1 MSDTTNFNELKS
13 LLDWVNQSG
22 DIEELSIKYGDIELA
37 LSKTPGGLSHLK
49 AAPAPA
55 APAPAPAAPAPAPAA
70 PAPAPAAPAPA
81 PAAPPAPAL
90 APEAPQAAAPASA
103 PAEAPAQEA
112 AAPAPEPKADTAA
125 AGSGNGVEVK
135 SPMVGTFYA
144 SPKPGADPFVNV
156 GDTVEVGQ
164 VLGIV
169 EVMKLMN
176 NIEAKTAGTVTEI
189 LVENEDAVEHGQTL
203 MIIEPK

>member
-13 LLDWVNQSG
+13 LLDWVYQSG

-55 APAPAPAAPAPAPAA
+55 APAPAPAAPATP
-70 PAPAPAAPAPA
+70 
-81 PAAPPAPAL
+81 
-90 APEAPQAAAPASA
+90 APEAPQAAAPDPA
-103 PAEAPAQEA
+103 PTEAPAQEA
-112 AAPAPEPKADTAA
+112 AAPAQEPKADTAA

-144 SPKPGADPFVNV
+144 SPKPGADPFVKV

-189 LVENEDAVEHGQTL
+189 LAENEDAVEHGQTL

>member
-1 MSDTTNFNELKS
+1 MSDNTNFNELKS
-13 LLDWVNQSG
+13 LLEWVNQSG

-49 AAPAPA
+49 AAPAA
-55 APAPAPAAPAPAPAA
+55 APAPAPAAPEAPKAEAPAPE
-70 PAPAPAAPAPA
+70 PAPAPAAAP
-81 PAAPPAPAL
+81 
-90 APEAPQAAAPASA
+90 A
-103 PAEAPAQEA
+103 PAEAPKEEA
-112 AAPAPEPKADTAA
+112 PKAEAAPA
-125 AGSGNGVEVK
+125 SSSNGVEVK

-144 SPKPGADPFVNV
+144 APKPGADPFVKV

-164 VLGIV
+164 VLCIV

-189 LVENEDAVEHGQTL
+189 LVDNEDAVEHGQPL
-203 MIIEPK
+203 MVIEPK

>member
-13 LLDWVNQSG
+13 LLEWVNQSG

-49 AAPAPA
+49 AAPAA
-55 APAPAPAAPAPAPAA
+55 APAPAPV
-70 PAPAPAAPAPA
+70 
-81 PAAPPAPAL
+81 
-90 APEAPQAAAPASA
+90 APEAPKAESPAPAQAEAPTPA
-103 PAEAPAQEA
+103 PAEAPKEEA
-112 AAPAPEPKADTAA
+112 PKPEAAPAS
-125 AGSGNGVEVK
+125 SGNGVEVK

-144 SPKPGADPFVNV
+144 APKPGADPFVKV

-164 VLGIV
+164 VLCIV

-189 LVENEDAVEHGQTL
+189 LVDNEDAVEHGQTL
-203 MIIEPK
+203 MVIEPK

>member
-55 APAPAPAAPAPAPAA
+55 PAAPEAVPAAPAAPAVEETPAPKAPE
-70 PAPAPAAPAPA
+70 PAPTPAA
-81 PAAPPAPAL
+81 
-90 APEAPQAAAPASA
+90 S
-103 PAEAPAQEA
+103 EAPA
-112 AAPAPEPKADTAA
+112 D
-125 AGSGNGVEVK
+125 GVEITA
-135 SPMVGTFYA
+135 PMVGTYYA
-144 SPKPGADPFVNV
+144 APKPGADPFVKV
-156 GDTVEVGQ
+156 GDEVEVGQ
-164 VLGIV
+164 VLCIV

-176 NIEAKTAGTVTEI
+176 NIEAKVAGTVKQI
-189 LVENEDAVEHGQTL
+189 LVENEEAVEHGQTI

>member
-55 APAPAPAAPAPAPAA
+55 APAPTPAAPAAPAAT
-70 PAPAPAAPAPA
+70 
-81 PAAPPAPAL
+81 
-90 APEAPQAAAPASA
+90 PEAPQAAAPA

-112 AAPAPEPKADTAA
+112 AAPAQEPKADTA

-144 SPKPGADPFVNV
+144 APKPGADPFVKV

-189 LVENEDAVEHGQTL
+189 LAENEDAVEHGQTL

>member
-22 DIEELSIKYGDIELA
+22 DIEELSIKYDDIELA

-55 APAPAPAAPAPAPAA
+55 APAPAPAAP
-70 PAPAPAAPAPA
+70 
-81 PAAPPAPAL
+81 PAPAL
-90 APEAPQAAAPASA
+90 APEAPQAAASASA

-112 AAPAPEPKADTAA
+112 AAPAPAPAPEPKADTAA

-144 SPKPGADPFVNV
+144 SPKPGADPFVKV

-176 NIEAKTAGTVTEI
+176 NIEAKTAGTVNEI
-189 LVENEDAVEHGQTL
+189 LAENEDAVEHGQTL

>member
-13 LLDWVNQSG
+13 LLEWVNQSG

-49 AAPAPA
+49 AAPAAAAA
-55 APAPAPAAPAPAPAA
+55 APAPAPAAPEATKAEA
-70 PAPAPAAPAPA
+70 PAPAPAEAEAEAEAPAPT
-81 PAAPPAPAL
+81 PAPKE
-90 APEAPQAAAPASA
+90 EAPKSEVAAPAS
-103 PAEAPAQEA
+103 
-112 AAPAPEPKADTAA
+112 
-125 AGSGNGVEVK
+125 SGTGVEVK

-144 SPKPGADPFVNV
+144 APKPGADPFVKV

-164 VLGIV
+164 VLCIV

-189 LVENEDAVEHGQTL
+189 LVDNEDAVEHGQPL
-203 MIIEPK
+203 MVIEPK

>member
-13 LLDWVNQSG
+13 LLEWVNQSG

-49 AAPAPA
+49 AAPAA
-55 APAPAPAAPAPAPAA
+55 APAAPAPA
-70 PAPAPAAPAPA
+70 
-81 PAAPPAPAL
+81 
-90 APEAPQAAAPASA
+90 APEAPKTEAPASA
-103 PAEAPAQEA
+103 PAEAEAPAPAPKEEAPKPQA
-112 AAPAPEPKADTAA
+112 AAPAS
-125 AGSGNGVEVK
+125 SGNGVEVK

-144 SPKPGADPFVNV
+144 APKPGADPFVKV

-164 VLGIV
+164 VLCIV

-189 LVENEDAVEHGQTL
+189 LVDNEDAVEHGQTL
-203 MIIEPK
+203 MVIEPK

>member
-13 LLDWVNQSG
+13 LLEWVNQSG

-37 LSKTPGGLSHLK
+37 LSKTPDGLSHLK
-49 AAPAPA
+49 AAPAA
-55 APAPAPAAPAPAPAA
+55 APAPAPAAPEAPKAEAPAPE
-70 PAPAPAAPAPA
+70 PAPAPAAAP
-81 PAAPPAPAL
+81 
-90 APEAPQAAAPASA
+90 A
-103 PAEAPAQEA
+103 PAEAPKEEA
-112 AAPAPEPKADTAA
+112 PKPEAAPA
-125 AGSGNGVEVK
+125 SSSNGVEVK

-144 SPKPGADPFVNV
+144 APKPGADPFVKV

-164 VLGIV
+164 VLCIV

-189 LVENEDAVEHGQTL
+189 LVDNEDAVEHGQTL

>member
-37 LSKTPGGLSHLK
+37 LSKTPGGLNHLK

-55 APAPAPAAPAPAPAA
+55 APAPAPAAPAA
-70 PAPAPAAPAPA
+70 PAP
-81 PAAPPAPAL
+81 
-90 APEAPQAAAPASA
+90 APEAPQAAAPAPA
-103 PAEAPAQEA
+103 PAEATAQEA
-112 AAPAPEPKADTAA
+112 AAPAQEPKADAAA

-144 SPKPGADPFVNV
+144 SPKPGADPFVKV

-189 LVENEDAVEHGQTL
+189 LAENEDAVEHGQTL

>member
-13 LLDWVNQSG
+13 LLEWVNQSG

-55 APAPAPAAPAPAPAA
+55 APEAPKAEAPAPEPAP
-70 PAPAPAAPAPA
+70 
-81 PAAPPAPAL
+81 
-90 APEAPQAAAPASA
+90 A
-103 PAEAPAQEA
+103 PAEAPAPADAPKEDAPKPEA
-112 AAPAPEPKADTAA
+112 AAPAS
-125 AGSGNGVEVK
+125 SGTGIEVK

-144 SPKPGADPFVNV
+144 APKPGADPFVKV

-164 VLGIV
+164 VLCIV

-189 LVENEDAVEHGQTL
+189 LVDNEDAVEHGQPL
-203 MIIEPK
+203 MVIEPK

>member
-1 MSDTTNFNELKS
+1 MSETTNFNELKS

-55 APAPAPAAPAPAPAA
+55 PAAPEAVPAAPAAPAVEETPAPKAPEPAPAPAA
-70 PAPAPAAPAPA
+70 
-81 PAAPPAPAL
+81 
-90 APEAPQAAAPASA
+90 S
-103 PAEAPAQEA
+103 EAPA
-112 AAPAPEPKADTAA
+112 D
-125 AGSGNGVEVK
+125 GVEITA
-135 SPMVGTFYA
+135 PMVGTYYA
-144 SPKPGADPFVNV
+144 APKPGADPFVKV
-156 GDTVEVGQ
+156 GDEVEVGQ
-164 VLGIV
+164 VLCIV

-176 NIEAKTAGTVTEI
+176 NIEAKVAGTVKQI
-189 LVENEDAVEHGQTL
+189 LVENEEAVEHGQTI

>member
-13 LLDWVNQSG
+13 LLEWVNQSG

-49 AAPAPA
+49 AAPAA
-55 APAPAPAAPAPAPAA
+55 APAPAPAAPEAPKAEAPAPE
-70 PAPAPAAPAPA
+70 PAPAPAAAP
-81 PAAPPAPAL
+81 
-90 APEAPQAAAPASA
+90 A
-103 PAEAPAQEA
+103 PAEAPKEEA
-112 AAPAPEPKADTAA
+112 PKPEAAPA
-125 AGSGNGVEVK
+125 SSSNGVEVK

-144 SPKPGADPFVNV
+144 APKPGADPFVKV

-164 VLGIV
+164 VLCIV

-189 LVENEDAVEHGQTL
+189 LVDNEDAVEHGQTL

>member
-13 LLDWVNQSG
+13 LLEWVNQSG

-49 AAPAPA
+49 AAPAA
-55 APAPAPAAPAPAPAA
+55 APAPAPAAPEAPKAEAPAPE
-70 PAPAPAAPAPA
+70 PAPAPAAAP
-81 PAAPPAPAL
+81 
-90 APEAPQAAAPASA
+90 A
-103 PAEAPAQEA
+103 PAEAPKEEA
-112 AAPAPEPKADTAA
+112 PKAEAAPAS
-125 AGSGNGVEVK
+125 SGNGVEVK

-144 SPKPGADPFVNV
+144 APKPGADPFVKV

-164 VLGIV
+164 VLCIV

-189 LVENEDAVEHGQTL
+189 LVDNEDAVEHGQTL
-203 MIIEPK
+203 MVIEPK

>member
-13 LLDWVNQSG
+13 LLEWVNQSG

-49 AAPAPA
+49 AAPAAAPAEPAPA
-55 APAPAPAAPAPAPAA
+55 APEAPKAEAPAPEPAPAPAAAP
-70 PAPAPAAPAPA
+70 
-81 PAAPPAPAL
+81 
-90 APEAPQAAAPASA
+90 A
-103 PAEAPAQEA
+103 PAEAPKEEA
-112 AAPAPEPKADTAA
+112 PKAEAAPA
-125 AGSGNGVEVK
+125 SSSNGVEVK

-144 SPKPGADPFVNV
+144 APKPGADPFVKV

-164 VLGIV
+164 VLCIV

-189 LVENEDAVEHGQTL
+189 LVDNEDAVEHGQTL
-203 MIIEPK
+203 MVIEPK

>member
-1 MSDTTNFNELKS
+1 MSDNTNFNELKS
-13 LLDWVNQSG
+13 LLEWVNQSG

-49 AAPAPA
+49 AAPAA
-55 APAPAPAAPAPAPAA
+55 DPAPAPAAPEAPKAEAPAPE
-70 PAPAPAAPAPA
+70 PAPAPAAAP
-81 PAAPPAPAL
+81 
-90 APEAPQAAAPASA
+90 A
-103 PAEAPAQEA
+103 PAEAPKEEA
-112 AAPAPEPKADTAA
+112 PKAEAAPAS
-125 AGSGNGVEVK
+125 SGNGVEVK

-144 SPKPGADPFVNV
+144 APKPGADPFVKV

-164 VLGIV
+164 VLCIV

-189 LVENEDAVEHGQTL
+189 LVDNEDAVEHGQTL
-203 MIIEPK
+203 MVIEPK

>member
-13 LLDWVNQSG
+13 LLEWVNQSG

-49 AAPAPA
+49 AAPA
-55 APAPAPAAPAPAPAA
+55 APAAPAPAPAA
-70 PAPAPAAPAPA
+70 PEAPKAEAPAPA
-81 PAAPPAPAL
+81 PAPAETEA
-90 APEAPQAAAPASA
+90 EAPKEEAPKAEAAPASS
-103 PAEAPAQEA
+103 
-112 AAPAPEPKADTAA
+112 
-125 AGSGNGVEVK
+125 GSGIEVK

-144 SPKPGADPFVNV
+144 APKPGADPFVKV

-164 VLGIV
+164 VLCIV

-189 LVENEDAVEHGQTL
+189 LVDNEDAVEHGQPL
-203 MIIEPK
+203 MVIEPK

>member
-1 MSDTTNFNELKS
+1 MSDNTNFNELKS
-13 LLDWVNQSG
+13 LLEWVNQSG

-49 AAPAPA
+49 AAPAA
-55 APAPAPAAPAPAPAA
+55 APAPAPAAPEAPKAEAPAPE
-70 PAPAPAAPAPA
+70 PAPAPAAAP
-81 PAAPPAPAL
+81 
-90 APEAPQAAAPASA
+90 A
-103 PAEAPAQEA
+103 PAEAPKEEA
-112 AAPAPEPKADTAA
+112 PKAEAAPAS
-125 AGSGNGVEVK
+125 SGNGVEVK

-144 SPKPGADPFVNV
+144 APKPGADPFVKV

-164 VLGIV
+164 VLCIV

-189 LVENEDAVEHGQTL
+189 LVDNEDAVEHGQTL
-203 MIIEPK
+203 MVIEPK

>member
-13 LLDWVNQSG
+13 LLEWVNQSG

-49 AAPAPA
+49 AAPAAAPA
-55 APAPAPAAPAPAPAA
+55 PAAPEASKAEAPAPAPAEAETPAPAPAPKE
-70 PAPAPAAPAPA
+70 
-81 PAAPPAPAL
+81 
-90 APEAPQAAAPASA
+90 EAPKPQAAPAS
-103 PAEAPAQEA
+103 
-112 AAPAPEPKADTAA
+112 
-125 AGSGNGVEVK
+125 SGNGVEVK

-144 SPKPGADPFVNV
+144 APKPGADPFVKV

-164 VLGIV
+164 VLCIV

-189 LVENEDAVEHGQTL
+189 LVDNEDAVEHGQTL
-203 MIIEPK
+203 MVIEPK

>member
-13 LLDWVNQSG
+13 LLEWVNQSG

-49 AAPAPA
+49 AAPATPA
-55 APAPAPAAPAPAPAA
+55 APAPAPAAPEAPKAEA
-70 PAPAPAAPAPA
+70 PAPAPAEAPTPAPA
-81 PAAPPAPAL
+81 ETPKE
-90 APEAPQAAAPASA
+90 EAPKPEAAAPASSA
-103 PAEAPAQEA
+103 
-112 AAPAPEPKADTAA
+112 
-125 AGSGNGVEVK
+125 NGVEVK

-144 SPKPGADPFVNV
+144 APKPGADPFVKV
-156 GDTVEVGQ
+156 GDTVEIGQ
-164 VLGIV
+164 VLCIV

-189 LVENEDAVEHGQTL
+189 LVDNEDAVEHGQPL
-203 MIIEPK
+203 MVIEPK

>member
-13 LLDWVNQSG
+13 LLEWVNQSG

-55 APAPAPAAPAPAPAA
+55 APEAPKAEAPAPEPAPAPAA
-70 PAPAPAAPAPA
+70 AP
-81 PAAPPAPAL
+81 
-90 APEAPQAAAPASA
+90 A
-103 PAEAPAQEA
+103 PAEAPKEEA
-112 AAPAPEPKADTAA
+112 PKAEAAPA
-125 AGSGNGVEVK
+125 SSSNGVEVK

-144 SPKPGADPFVNV
+144 APKPGADPFVKV
-156 GDTVEVGQ
+156 GDTVEIGQ
-164 VLGIV
+164 VLCIV

-189 LVENEDAVEHGQTL
+189 LVDNEDAVEHGQPL
-203 MIIEPK
+203 MVIEPK

>member
-13 LLDWVNQSG
+13 LLEWVNQSG

-49 AAPAPA
+49 AAPAAAPA
-55 APAPAPAAPAPAPAA
+55 EPAPAAPEAPKAEAPAPAPAEAEAEAPAPT
-70 PAPAPAAPAPA
+70 PAPKE
-81 PAAPPAPAL
+81 
-90 APEAPQAAAPASA
+90 EAPKSEVAAPAS
-103 PAEAPAQEA
+103 
-112 AAPAPEPKADTAA
+112 
-125 AGSGNGVEVK
+125 SGTGVEVK

-144 SPKPGADPFVNV
+144 APKPGADPFVKV

-164 VLGIV
+164 VLCIV

-189 LVENEDAVEHGQTL
+189 LVDNEDAVEHGQTL
-203 MIIEPK
+203 MFIEPK

>member
-55 APAPAPAAPAPAPAA
+55 APAPAPAAPATP
-70 PAPAPAAPAPA
+70 
-81 PAAPPAPAL
+81 
-90 APEAPQAAAPASA
+90 APEAPQAAASASA

-112 AAPAPEPKADTAA
+112 AAPAPGPKADTAA

-144 SPKPGADPFVNV
+144 APKPGADPFVKV

-189 LVENEDAVEHGQTL
+189 LAENEDAVEHGQTL

>member
-1 MSDTTNFNELKS
+1 MSETTNFNELKS

-55 APAPAPAAPAPAPAA
+55 PAAPEAAPAAPAVEETPAPKAPE
-70 PAPAPAAPAPA
+70 PAPTPAA
-81 PAAPPAPAL
+81 
-90 APEAPQAAAPASA
+90 S
-103 PAEAPAQEA
+103 EAPA
-112 AAPAPEPKADTAA
+112 D
-125 AGSGNGVEVK
+125 GVEITA
-135 SPMVGTFYA
+135 PMVGTYYA
-144 SPKPGADPFVNV
+144 APKPGADPFVKV
-156 GDTVEVGQ
+156 GDEVEVGQ
-164 VLGIV
+164 VLCIV

-176 NIEAKTAGTVTEI
+176 NIEAKVAGTVKQI
-189 LVENEDAVEHGQTL
+189 LVENEDAVEHGQTI

>member
-37 LSKTPGGLSHLK
+37 LSKTPGGLNHLK

-55 APAPAPAAPAPAPAA
+55 APAPAPAAPAAPAA
-70 PAPAPAAPAPA
+70 T
-81 PAAPPAPAL
+81 
-90 APEAPQAAAPASA
+90 PESPQAAAPA

-112 AAPAPEPKADTAA
+112 AAPAQEPKADTA

-144 SPKPGADPFVNV
+144 APKPGADPFVKV

-189 LVENEDAVEHGQTL
+189 LAENEDAVEHGQTL

>member
-13 LLDWVNQSG
+13 LLEWVNQSG

-49 AAPAPA
+49 AAPA
-55 APAPAPAAPAPAPAA
+55 APAAPAPAPAA
-70 PAPAPAAPAPA
+70 PEAPKAEAPAPA
-81 PAAPPAPAL
+81 PAPAETEA
-90 APEAPQAAAPASA
+90 EAPKEEAPKPEAAAPAS
-103 PAEAPAQEA
+103 
-112 AAPAPEPKADTAA
+112 
-125 AGSGNGVEVK
+125 SGTGVEVK

-144 SPKPGADPFVNV
+144 APKPGADPFVKV

-164 VLGIV
+164 VLCIV

-189 LVENEDAVEHGQTL
+189 LVDNEDAVEHGQPL
-203 MIIEPK
+203 MVIEPK